1 MHEYYLIQSF
11 LTSEFWNEEK
21 QEFDYLANGTKYF
34 SPPIEQ
40 IGKKKSN
47 NIHYQ
52 LTKASEKRICVVIK
66 IYCK

>member
-21 QEFDYLANGTKYF
+21 QEFDSLANGTKYLA
-34 SPPIEQ
+34 PPMGYNENM
-40 IGKKKSN
+40 GN
-47 NIHYQ
+47 NAYDQ
-52 LTKASEKRICVVIK
+52 LIKASEKRICVIVK